1 MRIFGSAKRTGAV
14 ATPPPVSRRGAAE
27 AFLGQTFLGKYR
39 TRRFLGEGS
48 NAHVFLAD
56 TAGGGMVVVKR
67 IKDEAAQ
74 ASRFRQFFDA
84 EVRSM
89 SGFVHP
95 YVCRLLDASLDDPL
109 GPCLVLE
116 HIDGVTLETV
126 LDVSK
131 KLTPE
136 RAARLLG
143 PLAHALVAAQKRGIC
158 HRDLK
163 PANLM
168 VVNPGTGAETVK
180 VMDFG
185 FAAFTTKPHIQLAE
199 LTGHG
204 SIFACGTPAY
214 VSPEMVRGDTTD
226 ARSDIYSVGVI
237 AFELLT
243 GRLPFDHD
251 TQEELLAAHVR
262 EQPPKFHEV
271 GAGQVPPAVEAA
283 VQMALAKYANER
295 PPTMREFID
304 LFSRGLGWDVW
315 KGTAPPTPDAD
326 IVALQAELPPVAVTP
341 PPVVAGED
349 DAYVLS
355 DTFEACLPEKLAALK
370 LKGFIDDVKGHAV
383 ESEPGLIRVRVEM
396 PVGWKAGGD
405 PPSSRSGVFGFLS
418 GAQRPPA
425 RGKEPIEIE
434 LRMDKLDP
442 NRVAVLVCFRPLP
455 GVLPTDPR
463 AWRERC
469 EGYYSLL
476 RKFVMPG
483 G

>member
-1 MRIFGSAKRTGAV
+1 MRIFGTEKRTGAV

-27 AFLGQTFLGKYR
+27 AYLGQTFLGKYR
-39 TRRFLGEGS
+39 ARRFLGEGS

-56 TAGGGMVVVKR
+56 TAGGAAVVIKR
-67 IKDEAAQ
+67 IKDEAAM
-74 ASRFRQFFDA
+74 APRFRQFFDA

-89 SGFVHP
+89 AGFSHP

-116 HIDGVTLETV
+116 HISGVTLETV

-131 KLTPE
+131 RLDPD
-136 RAARLLG
+136 RAARLVG
-143 PLAHALVAAQKRGIC
+143 PLGHALYAAQRRGIC

-168 VVNPGTGAETVK
+168 VVNPGTDAESVK

-185 FAAFTTKPHIQLAE
+185 FAGFTSKPHIQLAE

-214 VSPEMVRGDTTD
+214 VSPEMVRGDSTD

-237 AFELLT
+237 VFELLT
-243 GRLPFDHD
+243 GRLPFDLNS
-251 TQEELLAAHVR
+251 QEELLTAHVR
-262 EQPPKFHEV
+262 EAPPKFHSV
-271 GAGQVPPAVEAA
+271 GAGHVPPAVEAA
-283 VQMALAKYANER
+283 VQMALAKYASER
-295 PPTMREFID
+295 PPTMKEFVD
-304 LFSRGLGWDVW
+304 LYSRGVGWDVW
-315 KGTAPPTPDAD
+315 AATAPPAAD
-326 IVALQAELPPVAVTP
+326 DDLVLLQTELPDVATTP
-341 PPVVAGED
+341 PPAVAGAD
-349 DAYVLS
+349 DDFVLS
-355 DTFEACLPEKLAALK
+355 DMFEACLPEKLAALK
-370 LKGFIDDVKGHAV
+370 LRGFIDEVNGHAV

-396 PVGWKAGGD
+396 PVGWKATAD
-405 PPSSRSGVFGFLS
+405 QPTSRSGVFGFLS
-418 GAQRPPA
+418 GAHRAPT

-434 LRMDKLDP
+434 LRMNKLDP
-442 NRVAVLVCFRPLP
+442 NRVEVLVCFRPLR
-455 GVLPTDPR
+455 GALPTDAR
-463 AWRERC
+463 AWRQRC

-476 RKFVMPG
+476 RNFVMPG